1 MVTPMVKFPQPSYS
15 INMSAPQT
23 SPDSYLAAQTT
34 ARTRTATESR
44 ALELLGQNIHPSH
57 VAAALGVTEALIS
70 QYLADPE
77 FVSSVA
83 ELRFKNLAKHNQ
95 RDLAYDSMEDALI
108 SKLNDLLPFM
118 MKPLEILRAIQV
130 INGAKRRGSA
140 APESLI
146 QKQEVIS
153 LTLPIQIVNQFTTN
167 SANQVIK
174 AGEQELVT
182 VQSAQMSSLLTK
194 HQSAPKLPPP
204 GSVHHEPSSHSSG
217 T

>member
-1 MVTPMVKFPQPSYS
+1 MTPIAKFPALSYS
-15 INMSAPQT
+15 INMSASQT
-23 SPDSYLAAQTT
+23 SSDSYLAAQTT

-194 HQSAPKLPPP
+194 HQSVPKLPPP

>member
-1 MVTPMVKFPQPSYS
+1 
-15 INMSAPQT
+15 MSASQT
-23 SPDSYLAAQTT
+23 SSDSYLAAQTT

-57 VAAALGVTEALIS
+57 VAAALGVTEGLIS

-77 FVSSVA
+77 FVGSVA

-95 RDLAYDSMEDALI
+95 RDLAYDSMED
-108 SKLNDLLPFM
+108 DLLQKLKVHSEFLMDP
-118 MKPLEILRAIQV
+118 MKIARLLQV
-130 INGAKRRGSA
+130 VNSAKRRGSA

-194 HQSAPKLPPP
+194 HQSVPKLPPP